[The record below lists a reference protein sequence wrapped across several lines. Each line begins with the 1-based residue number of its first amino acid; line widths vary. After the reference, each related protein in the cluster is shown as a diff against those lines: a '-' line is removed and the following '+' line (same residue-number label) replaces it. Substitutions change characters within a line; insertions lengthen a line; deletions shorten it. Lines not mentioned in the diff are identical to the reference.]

1 MSQTKAQLIDPVDG
15 SIVNAD
21 INASAAIAGSK
32 ISPNFGSQNVVTT
45 GTLGCGQITTT
56 ANIELSSADPIIAFT
71 DTDNNDDFSIR
82 GGGGLLKVRSDTD
95 AADRLVINSSGNV
108 GIGTASPTSKLD
120 IAGNIAL
127 TASDPKIFF
136 NSGGSM
142 ISNANVANTLAF
154 FTDGSTER
162 MRINSSG
169 NIGIGTTSPVEKLTV
184 DGGIRLVTANGETN
198 RITSLPSGSY
208 TVGVSGG
215 AAIGFTRTA
224 DGGGGSDQIIFE
236 THHQGNSHGERMRI
250 DKDGNVGIGTT
261 SPSSKLNVQGGNL
274 IVRNDTNGQAIHQ
287 FQNRNTTSGSSA
299 MTSEL
304 HFNFARTGTPTMNL
318 SAARIIAGKER
329 EWVGAASNQDGFLA
343 FHTCLNETPTERMRI
358 SSSGVRFG
366 ATAAIQSEKYTFFRP
381 ESEGNTLAYF
391 HEGASA
397 DVTGVIFRHGRA
409 LSGFNGKQIG
419 FLRNDGTEV
428 GSIVSGIN
436 STGYN
441 TSSDYRLKEN
451 VTAISDGITR
461 LKTLKPYKFN
471 FKDDTTKL
479 VVDGFFAHEV
489 SSVVPIAVTGTKDQ
503 VDSENNPVY
512 QGIDQ
517 SKLVPLLVAAVQE
530 LIGKVEAL
538 EAA

>member
-1 MSQTKAQLIDPVDG
+1 KFELYMSQTKAQLIDPVDG

-261 SPSSKLNVQGGNL
+261 SPSSKLNVQGG
-274 IVRNDTNGQAIHQ
+274 
-287 FQNRNTTSGSSA
+287 
-299 MTSEL
+299 
-304 HFNFARTGTPTMNL
+304 
-318 SAARIIAGKER
+318 
-329 EWVGAASNQDGFLA
+329 
-343 FHTCLNETPTERMRI
+343 
-358 SSSGVRFG
+358 
-366 ATAAIQSEKYTFFRP
+366 
-381 ESEGNTLAYF
+381 
-391 HEGASA
+391 
-397 DVTGVIFRHGRA
+397 
-409 LSGFNGKQIG
+409 
-419 FLRNDGTEV
+419 
-428 GSIVSGIN
+428 
-436 STGYN
+436 
-441 TSSDYRLKEN
+441 
-451 VTAISDGITR
+451 
-461 LKTLKPYKFN
+461 
-471 FKDDTTKL
+471 
-479 VVDGFFAHEV
+479 
-489 SSVVPIAVTGTKDQ
+489 
-503 VDSENNPVY
+503 
-512 QGIDQ
+512 
-517 SKLVPLLVAAVQE
+517 
-530 LIGKVEAL
+530 
-538 EAA
+538 

>member
-1 MSQTKAQLIDPVDG
+1 
-15 SIVNAD
+15 
-21 INASAAIAGSK
+21 
-32 ISPNFGSQNVVTT
+32 
-45 GTLGCGQITTT
+45 
-56 ANIELSSADPIIAFT
+56 
-71 DTDNNDDFSIR
+71 
-82 GGGGLLKVRSDTD
+82 
-95 AADRLVINSSGNV
+95 
-108 GIGTASPTSKLD
+108 
-120 IAGNIAL
+120 
-127 TASDPKIFF
+127 
-136 NSGGSM
+136 
-142 ISNANVANTLAF
+142 
-154 FTDGSTER
+154 
-162 MRINSSG
+162 
-169 NIGIGTTSPVEKLTV
+169 
-184 DGGIRLVTANGETN
+184 
-198 RITSLPSGSY
+198 
-208 TVGVSGG
+208 
-215 AAIGFTRTA
+215 
-224 DGGGGSDQIIFE
+224 
-236 THHQGNSHGERMRI
+236 
-250 DKDGNVGIGTT
+250 
-261 SPSSKLNVQGGNL
+261 QGGNL

-503 VDSENNPVY
+503 VDSDNNPVY

-517 SKLVPLLVAAVQE
+517 SKLV
-530 LIGKVEAL
+530 
-538 EAA
+538 